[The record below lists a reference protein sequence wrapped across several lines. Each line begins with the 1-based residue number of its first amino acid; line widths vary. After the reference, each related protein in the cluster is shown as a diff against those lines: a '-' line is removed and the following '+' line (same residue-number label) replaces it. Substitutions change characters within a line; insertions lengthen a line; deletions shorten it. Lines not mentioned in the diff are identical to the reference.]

1 MSPLNYIRIQAEIL
15 MRQDLKPN
23 EKLVL
28 GLIAGFHS
36 KGLHCSNQRIADL
49 LGIKPDTV
57 TKLLMSMSGKGLI
70 HIKNPQSRYRQIF
83 YSGCLSGVEGDSTE
97 DICPA
102 TQDIYPVYSG
112 QTSEHK
118 VNKVIKQKK
127 KSFSL
132 PVENKITPV
141 KIHSDPEKMKRVF
154 ADLGFETPESEA
166 I

>member
-1 MSPLNYIRIQAEIL
+1 M
-15 MRQDLKPN
+15 
-23 EKLVL
+23 VL

-36 KGLHCSNQRIADL
+36 KGLHCSNQSIADL

-83 YSGCLSGVEGDSTE
+83 YSGCLSQVEGDSTE
-97 DICPA
+97 DIDPA
-102 TQDIYPVYSG
+102 TQDVYPVYSG
-112 QTSEHK
+112 QPSEHNVK
-118 VNKVIKQKK
+118 KAIKRKK

-132 PVENKITPV
+132 PVGHTITPA
-141 KIHSDPEKMKRVF
+141 KLHPDPEKQKRVF
-154 ADLGFETPESEA
+154 ADLGFATPESEA